1 MSNSQLQ
8 SIVERI
14 ENMEAAIADQRE
26 DLKQIYME
34 AKGNGFNEKA
44 IKKLVA
50 IRKKKEQAVKEEAEF
65 LEMYAAELGMQG
77 TFGF

>member
-1 MSNSQLQ
+1 MTNSQLKA
-8 SIVERI
+8 IVDRI
-14 ENMEAAIADQRE
+14 ETMEAAIADQRE
-26 DLKQIYME
+26 DLKQIYQE
-34 AKGNGFNEKA
+34 AKSNGFNEKA

-50 IRKKKEQAVKEEAEF
+50 IRKKKEAAVKEEAEF

>member
-14 ENMEAAIADQRE
+14 ENIQAAIADQRE
-26 DLKQIYME
+26 DLKQIYLE
-34 AKGNGFNEKA
+34 AKGNGFNDKA
-44 IKKLVA
+44 LKKLIA

>member
-14 ENMEAAIADQRE
+14 EVMEAAIADQRE
-26 DLKQIYME
+26 DLKQIYLE